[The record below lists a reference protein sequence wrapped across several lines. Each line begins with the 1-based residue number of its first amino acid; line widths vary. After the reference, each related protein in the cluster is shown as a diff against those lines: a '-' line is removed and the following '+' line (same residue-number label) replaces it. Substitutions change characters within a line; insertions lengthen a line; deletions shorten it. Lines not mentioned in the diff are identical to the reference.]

1 MITEIHTQ
9 EEFQKEIANRK
20 GIALID
26 FWAVWC
32 GPCRMMAPVVEAA
45 DQVLGDTI
53 HFTKID
59 VDELQDVA
67 SGFDI
72 MSIPTFVIL
81 QDGVEISRLVG
92 AMSTEEFVSQL
103 KNVLA

>member
-1 MITEIHTQ
+1 MITEIHTAD
-9 EEFQKEIANRK
+9 EFKKEIADHK
-20 GIALID
+20 GLALID

-32 GPCRMMAPVVEAA
+32 GPCRMMAPVLEAA

-53 HFTKID
+53 HFTKVN
-59 VDELQDVA
+59 VDELEDVA
-67 SGFDI
+67 ADFDI

-81 QDGVEISRLVG
+81 QDGEEIARLVG

-103 KNVLA
+103 KNLTA

>member
-1 MITEIHTQ
+1 MITEIHTP
-9 EEFQKEIANRK
+9 EEFQKEIAEHK
-20 GIALID
+20 GFALID

-32 GPCRMMAPVVEAA
+32 GPCRMMAPVVDAA
-45 DQVLGDTI
+45 DEALEGTI
-53 HFTKID
+53 HFTKIN

-67 SGFDI
+67 ADFDI

-103 KNVLA
+103 RNVLA

>member
-1 MITEIHTQ
+1 MITEIHTP
-9 EEFQKEIANRK
+9 EEFQKEIAEHK
-20 GIALID
+20 GFALID

-32 GPCRMMAPVVEAA
+32 GPCRMMAPVVDAA
-45 DQVLGDTI
+45 DEVLEGTI
-53 HFTKID
+53 HFTKIN

-67 SGFDI
+67 ADFDI

>member
-9 EEFQKEIANRK
+9 EEFQKEITSRK

-103 KNVLA
+103 KNILA